1 MPFTFVSGNLALD
14 FAGTVVNRRTAVQDL
29 LRTPPLLG
37 EWSVAAG
44 LVDSAPEVSAA
55 ELGRALAVREAVYRL
70 ALASAT
76 GGQRRRSDI
85 DVVNAAAAATPVTA
99 VLTDSG
105 LERAGTTD
113 AVVATIA
120 RAAVALLGGPDAARI
135 RECEDPPCTRLFV
148 DTSRAGSRRW
158 CEMSG
163 CGNRAKVAGFRARRS
178 AGPASTAAPG
188 ALP

>member
-14 FAGTVVNRRTAVQDL
+14 FAGTVFHRRTETEDL
-29 LRTPPLLG
+29 LRTPQLLG

-44 LVDSAPEVSAA
+44 LVDSPPEVSAA
-55 ELGRALAVREAVYRL
+55 EFGRALALREAVYRL
-70 ALASAT
+70 ALAPAA
-76 GGQRRRSDI
+76 GGQRSRGDI
-85 DVVNAAAAATPVTA
+85 DLVNAAAAAAPVTA
-99 VLTDSG
+99 VLTESG
-105 LERAGTTD
+105 LERAGTAG

-120 RAAVALLGGPDAARI
+120 RAAIALLGGPDAPRI

-178 AGPASTAAPG
+178 AGPASKAAPG
-188 ALP
+188 TRP